1 MRWGRGETRMI
12 YPMDRGLEEKR
23 EIIKNLIKG
32 RKSMVTLSKE
42 DVYDIIDR
50 LTESQVIDG
59 NDHEEVIRMLESK
72 VKLR

>member
-1 MRWGRGETRMI
+1 
-12 YPMDRGLEEKR
+12 
-23 EIIKNLIKG
+23 
-32 RKSMVTLSKE
+32 MVTLSKE

>member
-1 MRWGRGETRMI
+1 
-12 YPMDRGLEEKR
+12 MDRGLEEKR